1 MSVVTSA
8 DEAMRL
14 VEFGTQMRAVATT
27 TMNARSSRSH
37 AVFAFK
43 YEQQTSDG
51 KSCQS
56 TATFVDLAGR
66 EDQSMS
72 QNQSSRFREMCC
84 INTSL
89 FHLANVIT
97 KLSKGLIG
105 GNSLSDFRNSKLTLL
120 LSPALMGNSRTAL
133 IATVT
138 PLRSLVEDS
147 LCTMN
152 FAANVK
158 KIRTQPVI
166 NNKAPDT
173 MVAELEAEVR
183 QLKSELAISKS
194 GEMEKK
200 TALSSAEALINSY
213 KRSWD
218 EAQLKSHEQE
228 MTRKKSLQRL
238 GLAVEIGQRPGDT
251 SGEMTPFLTKLS
263 DDPAMQGRCNYFLR
277 QDALRLGSD
286 EQTCNVVLQGL
297 GILPQMCQVRKDP
310 DGAVV
315 VELLGEDY
323 QNMPRVLVNGS
334 RLSPS
339 DGVRVVNHG
348 ASVFLGYSNAFR
360 LVVPSDDIAIQV
372 GSTDACVMA
381 RSLLEKLDVTTAV
394 HEVID
399 VEGEQFKDILPYISH
414 LSMRLADDTVRTFQA
429 ALHRVC
435 PSIDEANLITK
446 EVLGDC
452 GLRYE
457 LHALT
462 NVFKFSRDVPELVVC
477 LLQVSKRSE
486 SDDTALVEVAAL
498 ESAAPAASQ
507 FLGEA
512 RHPLVQEMGLSEH
525 MTIGNDST
533 LIYVWSLEKFL
544 GRLNAIRE
552 IYQQGSEAKD
562 NFMSVRHNL
571 LENPDQNPWKEVA
584 FGEVQLLKEKT
595 SICNTLR
602 LDSERASHPIAE
614 AEERHKCASGI
625 PACGVGITLP
635 LQAAEY
641 HAGSMSGLMTP
652 RSSQK
657 GSSPALI
664 VDSCTASDQSD
675 TCSQSLKKAAWAT
688 ALGSKVDVLGAEVA
702 QMQEALLRQRA
713 ADAADSSDVD
723 SVNSNGISSE
733 EVARWLGQVEEL
745 RTTLKSYVGKS
756 PKPTAPSD
764 EDSQNLRNFKKDVV
778 KMLRD
783 ELQDQLQNIGS
794 DRASTGG
801 STGYASGACSG
812 GTTPADEQN
821 NVIYCPKRTCPLSR
835 SGSDETLSSRA
846 STPSQAYRATSS
858 QMRVVHY
865 GPSAGTVRRLSTKNC
880 RNSPATHT
888 LARTPD
894 SQTKFADSWQNS
906 RLESRSE
913 NCCRPSSRS
922 PRSLYTNAVPSSSP
936 STLTEGK
943 TKSRSPSSSPTSKR
957 LIGPYPQITWR
968 YYEVSDPEVRR
979 RSI

>member
-1 MSVVTSA
+1 VSEGVEVDSVRGSLTLTNSRGGKTFYVDHVFDSREQQGSQDNVFNTFGQDFLKHSLNGYNICMFAYGHTGSGKSYTMLGDQGPHTTSSEMGILPRFLRELFAAHVQDNIQPEGRRYSCEFYEVYNEHIKDLLVPAKAGERTCKVHVHPQHGVRVENLTMSVVTSA

-166 NNKAPDT
+166 NNKARDT

-310 DGAVV
+310 E
-315 VELLGEDY
+315 ELL
-323 QNMPRVLVNGS
+323 
-334 RLSPS
+334 
-339 DGVRVVNHG
+339 
-348 ASVFLGYSNAFR
+348 
-360 LVVPSDDIAIQV
+360 
-372 GSTDACVMA
+372 
-381 RSLLEKLDVTTAV
+381 
-394 HEVID
+394 
-399 VEGEQFKDILPYISH
+399 
-414 LSMRLADDTVRTFQA
+414 
-429 ALHRVC
+429 
-435 PSIDEANLITK
+435 
-446 EVLGDC
+446 
-452 GLRYE
+452 
-457 LHALT
+457 
-462 NVFKFSRDVPELVVC
+462 
-477 LLQVSKRSE
+477 
-486 SDDTALVEVAAL
+486 
-498 ESAAPAASQ
+498 
-507 FLGEA
+507 
-512 RHPLVQEMGLSEH
+512 
-525 MTIGNDST
+525 
-533 LIYVWSLEKFL
+533 
-544 GRLNAIRE
+544 
-552 IYQQGSEAKD
+552 
-562 NFMSVRHNL
+562 
-571 LENPDQNPWKEVA
+571 
-584 FGEVQLLKEKT
+584 
-595 SICNTLR
+595 
-602 LDSERASHPIAE
+602 
-614 AEERHKCASGI
+614 
-625 PACGVGITLP
+625 
-635 LQAAEY
+635 
-641 HAGSMSGLMTP
+641 
-652 RSSQK
+652 
-657 GSSPALI
+657 
-664 VDSCTASDQSD
+664 
-675 TCSQSLKKAAWAT
+675 
-688 ALGSKVDVLGAEVA
+688 
-702 QMQEALLRQRA
+702 
-713 ADAADSSDVD
+713 
-723 SVNSNGISSE
+723 
-733 EVARWLGQVEEL
+733 
-745 RTTLKSYVGKS
+745 
-756 PKPTAPSD
+756 
-764 EDSQNLRNFKKDVV
+764 
-778 KMLRD
+778 
-783 ELQDQLQNIGS
+783 
-794 DRASTGG
+794 
-801 STGYASGACSG
+801 
-812 GTTPADEQN
+812 
-821 NVIYCPKRTCPLSR
+821 
-835 SGSDETLSSRA
+835 
-846 STPSQAYRATSS
+846 
-858 QMRVVHY
+858 
-865 GPSAGTVRRLSTKNC
+865 
-880 RNSPATHT
+880 
-888 LARTPD
+888 
-894 SQTKFADSWQNS
+894 
-906 RLESRSE
+906 
-913 NCCRPSSRS
+913 
-922 PRSLYTNAVPSSSP
+922 
-936 STLTEGK
+936 
-943 TKSRSPSSSPTSKR
+943 
-957 LIGPYPQITWR
+957 
-968 YYEVSDPEVRR
+968 
-979 RSI
+979 